1 MKGPARRLYEPR
13 RVAVRARG
21 DGTPV
26 EVGGAAVRAVR
37 EEWVVEDRWWTP
49 QPLRRHYYELIL
61 ADGRDAVVF
70 RSLAGPWHGRAD
82 SSGAG
87 TTGRSRSPG
96 GRAAQWY
103 LQRA

>member
-1 MKGPARRLYEPR
+1 MRASARRLYEPR
-13 RVAVRARG
+13 RVPVRAG
-21 DGTPV
+21 SGGVPL
-26 EVGGAAVRAVR
+26 EVGNTAVRAVR

-49 QPLRRHYYELIL
+49 RPLHRHYYELIL

-70 RSLAGPWHGRAD
+70 RSLAGPRQIRTS

-87 TTGRSRSPG
+87 TTGPSRPRG